1 MVASFLLLMNII
13 ITMQGMEQV
22 PNFMLNL
29 ENCNEDLKLNQS
41 KEISQQCLL
50 KRVLR
55 KLQFSSVQFSPQSCP
70 KLCNPMNHSMP
81 GLPVHHQILECTKT
95 HVHRVSDAIQPSHPL
110 SKASILWGSAFFIVQ
125 LSHPYMTTGKTI
137 ALTRRTFVD
146 KVIYPLL
153 LLLLL
158 LSRLSRV

>member
-95 HVHRVSDAIQPSHPL
+95 HVHRVSDAIQPSHPVVPFSSCSQSL
-110 SKASILWGSAFFIVQ
+110 PASESFPMSQLFARDGQSTGVSASASFLPINTQ
-125 LSHPYMTTGKTI
+125 
-137 ALTRRTFVD
+137 D
-146 KVIYPLL
+146 
-153 LLLLL
+153 
-158 LSRLSRV
+158 